1 MKKIAYGL
9 LVVFGIIL
17 LTGCGRNINFNKVS
31 HLTCKKTEVSTNDTT
46 TSIMT
51 LAYDKNERVTDFKV
65 EESITYNKQMSQE
78 ALQITE
84 KTMKLI
90 GKIPGIN
97 FESKVGDNSLYFN
110 FSGNIK
116 MLKTIMKQLDKN
128 YTEAKVYGDTKT
140 EALTS
145 LAKEGYSCQDIK
157 K

>member
-1 MKKIAYGL
+1 MKKIIYSL
-9 LVVFGIIL
+9 LIIFGIVL
-17 LTGCGRNINFNKVS
+17 LTGCGKIDFSKSSRLVCS
-31 HLTCKKTEVSTNDTT
+31 KTEDKSNETT
-46 TSIMT
+46 TTIIT
-51 LAYDKNERVTDFKV
+51 LSYDKNEKIENFMA
-65 EESITYNKQMSQE
+65 ESNVVYKTTMSQE

-97 FESKVGDNSLYFN
+97 FESKVGDNSIYFN

-128 YTEAKVYGDTKT
+128 YNESKVTGDTKR
-140 EALTS
+140 EALDGLT
-145 LAKEGYSCQDIK
+145 KDGYSCEDIK